1 MGRDLVILEESF
13 ENLHALIFLLR
24 LKKVGDVLDLVLNI
38 LALNLVLLAEDES
51 GLDGLHLSFQESKS
65 VWICDLKA

>member
-24 LKKVGDVLDLVLNI
+24 LKKVGNVLDLVLNI
-38 LALNLVLLAEDES
+38 LALNLVLLAKDES
-51 GLDGLHLSFQESKS
+51 GLDGLHLGFQESKS